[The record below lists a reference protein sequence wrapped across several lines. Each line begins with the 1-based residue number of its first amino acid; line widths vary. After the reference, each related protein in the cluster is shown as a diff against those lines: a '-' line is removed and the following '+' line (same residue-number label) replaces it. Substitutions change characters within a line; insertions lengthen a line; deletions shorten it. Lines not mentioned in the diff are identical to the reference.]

1 MFECNAIMFISIL
14 GKLSPGRL
22 FPGRLPPTLALTQT
36 LTLTQGRTCLG
47 GGNLPRDKFSGLC
60 LFQKFKNKKNK
71 KLNAMLSLQKIILKR
86 ASCLS
91 WLTIVMLAFKCRNE
105 DCANVSA
112 NAINKLQQK
121 KDLDIFL
128 GEIYFWD
135 KSWIVTRECGD
146 KSWGKFTSIRIYR
159 NSFICYF
166 NLW

>member
-1 MFECNAIMFISIL
+1 MQCNYVYFDTRETVSWKIVSRKITTNPSPNPNPNTNSGENLL
-14 GKLSPGRL
+14 GW
-22 FPGRLPPTLALTQT
+22 
-36 LTLTQGRTCLG
+36 
-47 GGNLPRDKFSGLC
+47 GNLPGDKFSGLC

>member
-1 MFECNAIMFISIL
+1 
-14 GKLSPGRL
+14 
-22 FPGRLPPTLALTQT
+22 
-36 LTLTQGRTCLG
+36 
-47 GGNLPRDKFSGLC
+47 
-60 LFQKFKNKKNK
+60 
-71 KLNAMLSLQKIILKR
+71 MLSLQKIILKR

-91 WLTIVMLAFKCRNE
+91 WLTIVMPAFKCRNE

-135 KSWIVTRECGD
+135 KSWMVTRECGD